1 MNFKFFCFSKEE
13 VEEFL
18 KYVSVQMEI
27 EEYQST
33 ILSVY
38 IGK

>member
-1 MNFKFFCFSKEE
+1 MFCFSIEE
-13 VEEFL
+13 VEEFI
-18 KYVSVQMEI
+18 KHVPVKKEI